1 VSVIEAHPRRTK
13 GGGFGDVVLIVLL
26 AGMAL
31 AVVVTVVVIAS
42 GGDRSPQGPRGPG
55 ALDALDALQGDITAA
70 GLVVCSRT
78 DLADPRATDAVAART
93 LVVAAQCR
101 GGRTA
106 TVQADAFLDDADRDA
121 AARSVEGPERTRTS
135 TTVRTYGDL
144 VVVVGGGA
152 EDVVAD
158 RIDAML
164 LAKGAR

>member
-1 VSVIEAHPRRTK
+1 MSVIETHPRRTK

-26 AGMAL
+26 VGMAL
-31 AVVVTVVVIAS
+31 AVVVTVVVIAA
-42 GGDRSPQGPRGPG
+42 GGNRSPQGPRGAG
-55 ALDALDALQGDITAA
+55 ALDALQADITAA

-93 LVVAAQCR
+93 LVVAVRCR
-101 GGRTA
+101 GGETA
-106 TVQADAFLDDADRDA
+106 TVQADAFADDADRDA

>member
-1 VSVIEAHPRRTK
+1 MSVIEAHPRRTK

-42 GGDRSPQGPRGPG
+42 GGNRSPQGPRGAG
-55 ALDALDALQGDITAA
+55 ALDALQADITAA

-101 GGRTA
+101 GGQTA
-106 TVQADAFLDDADRDA
+106 TVQADAFADDADRDA
-121 AARSVEGPERTRTS
+121 AARSYEGPERTRTS

>member
-1 VSVIEAHPRRTK
+1 VSVIEQHPRRTK
-13 GGGFGDVVLIVLL
+13 GNGFGDVVLVVVL
-26 AGMAL
+26 AAMAL
-31 AVVVTVVVIAS
+31 AIVVTVVVVAAAS
-42 GGDRSPQGPRGPG
+42 GQRSPQGPRGSG
-55 ALDALDALQGDITAA
+55 ALDALQADITAT

-93 LVVAAQCR
+93 LVVAVQCR
-101 GGRTA
+101 DGETA
-106 TVQADAFLDDADRDA
+106 TVQADAFADDSDRDA
-121 AARSVEGPERTRTS
+121 AVRSFEGPERTRSS